1 MSGELVSLHLLLVTA
16 AARQQD
22 LWRDGSAE
30 ASVPIDFDAG
40 DAAAARIM
48 LAKGGVD
55 ICVLDETLSDDD
67 KASMIKAARRGKG
80 PAPIVFVS
88 GPRGSPRPDNIDGAL
103 PKPANAGDARKLID
117 ICIRAKLPTKVLI
130 ASDSGATRGIVR
142 KILSASRYAFDVHE
156 APESYEAL
164 KQLRAGEFNMLFLDR
179 AMPGLNGVDP
189 LSQIRREIPSVAVIV
204 MASALD
210 NAGSG
215 RPKLAGTLGLLKKP
229 FYPTDVDT
237 VLKRYYGLQ

>member
-1 MSGELVSLHLLLVTA
+1 MKA
-16 AARQQD
+16 
-22 LWRDGSAE
+22 
-30 ASVPIDFDAG
+30 
-40 DAAAARIM
+40 
-48 LAKGGVD
+48 
-55 ICVLDETLSDDD
+55 LSQ
-67 KASMIKAARRGKG
+67 
-80 PAPIVFVS
+80 
-88 GPRGSPRPDNIDGAL
+88 PR
-103 PKPANAGDARKLID
+103 
-117 ICIRAKLPTKVLI
+117 V
-130 ASDSGATRGIVR
+130 RGIEHV
-142 KILSASRYAFDVHE
+142 L
-156 APESYEAL
+156 
-164 KQLRAGEFNMLFLDR
+164 LDR